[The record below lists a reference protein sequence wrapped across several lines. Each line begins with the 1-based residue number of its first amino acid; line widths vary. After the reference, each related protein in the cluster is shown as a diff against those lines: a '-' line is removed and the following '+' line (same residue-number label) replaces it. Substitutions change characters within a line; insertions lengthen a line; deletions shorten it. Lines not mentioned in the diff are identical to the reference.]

1 MIALAAVAFSLAG
14 AIMAFLRYNFTPAKI
29 FMGDTG
35 SLLIGTVCALL
46 AILFI
51 ESNYQLAAG
60 HPYTIRAAPAI
71 ALAVLFWPVFD
82 TILVMIRRML
92 RGKSPF
98 SPVKT
103 HITTN
108 YWVWG

>member
-60 HPYTIRAAPAI
+60 HPYTHPSGSCNCGGGAF
-71 ALAVLFWPVFD
+71 LARF
-82 TILVMIRRML
+82 
-92 RGKSPF
+92 
-98 SPVKT
+98 
-103 HITTN
+103 
-108 YWVWG
+108 